1 MVKKKSWIDKKKATR
16 YTLVYRSTDDHDEA
30 PLREF
35 VPTDQLGA
43 HADQQPSSSTAG
55 RYPPGHP
62 LAFLN
67 EQEPL
72 SEERRREII
81 ALGFP
86 DDGYDY
92 LKHLR
97 RRGGVAACVERASDD
112 TGHGDVH
119 EAAPSTFVPAATF
132 VPPTPDVRVVDAR
145 AMRLASEA
153 ADEVCGTTYCV

>member
-1 MVKKKSWIDKKKATR
+1 MVKKKSWIDKKKAVR
-16 YTLVYRSTDDHDEA
+16 YTLVYRSTEDHDDE

-35 VPTDQLGA
+35 VETDKLGT
-43 HADQQPSSSTAG
+43 ADDATPSTSTRG

-72 SEERRREII
+72 TEERRREII

-97 RRGGVAACVERASDD
+97 RRGAPVSASVERSTVGGVEGVEGAEC
-112 TGHGDVH
+112 TT
-119 EAAPSTFVPAATF
+119 PSGSACCA
-132 VPPTPDVRVVDAR
+132 
-145 AMRLASEA
+145 
-153 ADEVCGTTYCV
+153 

>member
-35 VPTDQLGA
+35 VPTDQLGV
-43 HADQQPSSSTAG
+43 HDQPQPTPG

-67 EQEPL
+67 EQQPL

-97 RRGGVAACVERASDD
+97 RRGAVAASVERSHAEQAADTSD
-112 TGHGDVH
+112 
-119 EAAPSTFVPAATF
+119 AAPSTFVPATTF

-145 AMRLASEA
+145 AMRLSSGA
-153 ADEVCGTTYCV
+153 ADEVGCCT

>member
-16 YTLVYRSTDDHDEA
+16 YTLVYHSTDDHDEA

-35 VPTDQLGA
+35 VPTHQLGA
-43 HADQQPSSSTAG
+43 SDDQQPTSTPG

-67 EQEPL
+67 EQDPL
-72 SEERRREII
+72 TEERRREII

-97 RRGGVAACVERASDD
+97 RRGAVAASVERAPDD
-112 TGHGDVH
+112 AGQVDTS
-119 EAAPSTFVPAATF
+119 EAAPSTFVPATMF
-132 VPPTPDVRVVDAR
+132 VPPTPDIRVVDAR
-145 AMRLASEA
+145 AMRLHSEA
-153 ADEVCGTTYCV
+153 ADEV